1 MRYLVFIKSEYV
13 RDSQAFSGKAFPKG
27 ELDDLYS
34 NVEAEDGWQDIEGDI
49 LVADMNC
56 KTKKELFKR
65 IRAIYPEA
73 SIEIFR
79 ILKLPEAEVIQ
90 LRVETS
96 F

>member
-1 MRYLVFIKSEYV
+1 MRYLVFIKYEYV

-56 KTKKELFKR
+56 GTEDELFQR
-65 IRAIYPEA
+65 IRNMYPEA
-73 SIEIFR
+73 IEEIFR
-79 ILKLPEAEVIQ
+79 ILKISDAEVIK
-90 LRVETS
+90 LTE
-96 F
+96 